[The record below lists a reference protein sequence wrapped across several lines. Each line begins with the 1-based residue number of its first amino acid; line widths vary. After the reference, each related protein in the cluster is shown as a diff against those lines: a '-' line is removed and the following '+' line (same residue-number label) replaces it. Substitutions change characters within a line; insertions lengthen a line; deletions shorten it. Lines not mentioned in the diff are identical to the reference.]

1 MNYIIENAEVKYPR
15 IDKTYKFDTTENR
28 SVPCD
33 PLDDG
38 ATYSSQFILD
48 KAQAKALQVAM
59 VEAYAEKSATDDKWP
74 KELPFPFKK
83 TDDGRYEGKVTFK
96 GAYGK
101 EVTNKPKQ
109 YDGANKE
116 LPDDF
121 QLTTGSTANFSVT
134 LVPYN
139 MATTGVSL
147 RLRAVQVTKYVPM
160 QAASPFDVVED
171 AYSGEGSPFS
181 VATGAEKSITIA
193 PVSADEVE
201 AVEPEPVE
209 APISEPKKVVKLK
222 SAAAPK
228 GDTDLSAIVDGWD
241 D

>member
-15 IDKTYKFDTTENR
+15 LDKTYRFDNTENR

-38 ATYSSQFILD
+38 AAYSSQFILD
-48 KAQAKALQVAM
+48 KDQAKALQVAM
-59 VEAYAEKSATDDKWP
+59 VEAYAGAKKEKDGWP
-74 KELPFPFKK
+74 TEIPFPFKK

-101 EVTNKPKQ
+101 DVTSKPKQ

-116 LPDDF
+116 LPDGF

-134 LVPYN
+134 LVPYS

-160 QAASPFDVVED
+160 QAASPFGVVED
-171 AYSGEGSPFS
+171 GYSGEGSPFS
-181 VATGAEKSITIA
+181 VATDADKIA
-193 PVSADEVE
+193 AVTPVSAEEVE
-201 AVEPEPVE
+201 AVEPEVVE